1 MKFFKS
7 EYNDELNNQ
16 ESLKRITSSN
26 FAYTET
32 DVEVNVDDLVMSEND
47 PRADGIDPN
56 HVDALYYKISVDGVD
71 PDSRAIIMETEYDP
85 TKFYVIDQHH
95 FISALKKAHIKK
107 HKAHKVKYIGK
118 GSKKEMWAAASDFGQ
133 KINNS
138 HKLTK
143 KTTMASVVALACKK
157 INTTGYIY
165 KPDTPVDEV
174 NIRLWFKEN
183 MITGLF
189 APHILTRIK
198 DQILNRDE
206 STGVKVRSLTDH
218 MIEIICSNTDGKYG
232 SGDLSNGRY
241 GYIVKTD
248 NYAAD
253 APKMLHQILCL
264 WKENPDKK
272 PVIITYS
279 GKDSN
284 EKILAQFNGYINK
297 IYKTYV
303 THLTASGKL
312 HGSMFSAVVSEV
324 LKELTFE
331 KFLDKIEVVSIGQ
344 IKGEWSDNSDFIT
357 RQLI

>member
-1 MKFFKS
+1 MKFFKN

-26 FAYTET
+26 FAYTDT

-71 PDSRAIIMETEYDP
+71 PDSRAIIMPTEYDP

-95 FISALKKAHIKK
+95 FISALKKAHIKT
-107 HKAHKVKYIGK
+107 HKAHIVEYIGK
-118 GSKKEMWAAASDFGQ
+118 GNKKEMWAAASDFGQ

-138 HKLTK
+138 HKVTK
-143 KTTMASVVALACKK
+143 KTTMASVVALATKK

-218 MIEIICSNTDGKYG
+218 MIKIICKNTDGKYG
-232 SGDLSNGRY
+232 AGELSSGRY

-264 WKENPDKK
+264 WNKTPDKK

-279 GKDSN
+279 GRDSN
-284 EKILAQFNGYINK
+284 ELILSQFKGYVNK
-297 IYKTYV
+297 IYETYL
-303 THLTASGKL
+303 THLSAIGQL
-312 HGSMFSAVVSEV
+312 HGCLFTA
-324 LKELTFE
+324 LTFE
-331 KFLDKIEVVSIGQ
+331 QFLDKIEVVSIGQ
-344 IKGEWSDNSDFIT
+344 VKGEWSDNSDFIT
-357 RQLI
+357 RKLT